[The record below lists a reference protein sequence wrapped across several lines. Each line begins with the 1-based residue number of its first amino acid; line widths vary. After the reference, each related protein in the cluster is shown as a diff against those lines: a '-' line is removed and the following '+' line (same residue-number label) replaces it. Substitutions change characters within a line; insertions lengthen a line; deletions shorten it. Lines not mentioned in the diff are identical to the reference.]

1 MRSKKSM
8 NQVTSNANWKTNLLL
23 VGAIG
28 GAVIGAGTAYL
39 LARSAESNRGGP
51 PEVSTKDLLST
62 GIAII
67 GVIRGIAS
75 LGDGK

>member
-1 MRSKKSM
+1 M
-8 NQVTSNANWKTNLLL
+8 NQQSLDSNWKTKILLIG
-23 VGAIG
+23 VAG
-28 GAVIGAGTAYL
+28 GALIGAGTAYL

-51 PEVSTKDLLST
+51 PEISTKDLLST

>member
-1 MRSKKSM
+1 M
-8 NQVTSNANWKTNLLL
+8 NETPNPNWKTNLLL

-28 GAVIGAGTAYL
+28 GALIGAGTAYL

-51 PEVSTKDLLST
+51 PEISTRDLLST

>member
-1 MRSKKSM
+1 M
-8 NQVTSNANWKTNLLL
+8 NQENQNQNWKTKLLL
-23 VGAIG
+23 IGAAG
-28 GAVIGAGTAYL
+28 GALIGAGTAYL
-39 LARSAESNRGGP
+39 LVRSAENTRGGP
-51 PEVSTKDLLST
+51 PEIATKDLLST

>member
-1 MRSKKSM
+1 MDQ
-8 NQVTSNANWKTNLLL
+8 NTSSNPNWKTNLLL

-28 GAVIGAGTAYL
+28 GALIGAGTAYL
-39 LARSAESNRGGP
+39 LARSSENNRGGP
-51 PEVSTKDLLST
+51 PEIATKDLLST

>member
-1 MRSKKSM
+1 MSE
-8 NQVTSNANWKTNLLL
+8 TSNQNWKTKMLLI
-23 VGAIG
+23 GTIG
-28 GAVIGAGTAYL
+28 GALLGAGTAYL
-39 LARSAESNRGGP
+39 LARSAEGNQGGP
-51 PEVSTKDLLST
+51 PEISTKDLLST

>member
-1 MRSKKSM
+1 M
-8 NQVTSNANWKTNLLL
+8 NQENSNWKTNLLI

-28 GAVIGAGTAYL
+28 GALIGAGAAYL
-39 LARSAESNRGGP
+39 LARSAESSRGGP
-51 PEVSTKDLLST
+51 PEISTKDLLGT

-67 GVIRGIAS
+67 GVIRGIAA

>member
-1 MRSKKSM
+1 M
-8 NQVTSNANWKTNLLL
+8 NETSNPNWKTKLLL
-23 VGAIG
+23 VGALG
-28 GAVIGAGTAYL
+28 GALIGAGTAYL
-39 LARSAESNRGGP
+39 LARSAESNQGGP
-51 PEVSTKDLLST
+51 PEISTKDLLST

>member
-1 MRSKKSM
+1 M
-8 NQVTSNANWKTNLLL
+8 NQENTNSNWKTNLML
-23 VGAIG
+23 VGTVG
-28 GAVIGAGTAYL
+28 GALIGAGTAYL

-51 PEVSTKDLLST
+51 PEISTKDLLST

>member
-1 MRSKKSM
+1 M
-8 NQVTSNANWKTNLLL
+8 NQIPNPNWKTNLLIA
-23 VGAIG
+23 GAIG
-28 GAVIGAGTAYL
+28 GAIIGAGTAYL
-39 LARSAESNRGGP
+39 LARSAESNQGGP
-51 PEVSTKDLLST
+51 PEISTKDLLTT

>member
-1 MRSKKSM
+1 M
-8 NQVTSNANWKTNLLL
+8 NQLTSNSSWKTNLLL
-23 VGAIG
+23 VGALG
-28 GAVIGAGTAYL
+28 GALIGAGTAYL

-51 PEVSTKDLLST
+51 PEISTKDLLST

-67 GVIRGIAS
+67 GVIRGIAA

>member
-1 MRSKKSM
+1 MSEQNTNS
-8 NQVTSNANWKTNLLL
+8 NWKTNLLL
-23 VGAIG
+23 MGAIG
-28 GAVIGAGTAYL
+28 GALIGAGTAYL
-39 LARSAESNRGGP
+39 LARSAENHQGGP
-51 PEVSTKDLLST
+51 PKVSTKDLLSS

>member
-1 MRSKKSM
+1 M
-8 NQVTSNANWKTNLLL
+8 NQNLNSNWKTNLLL

-28 GAVIGAGTAYL
+28 GALIGAGTAYL

-51 PEVSTKDLLST
+51 PEISTKDLLST

-67 GVIRGIAS
+67 GVIRGIAA

>member
-1 MRSKKSM
+1 M
-8 NQVTSNANWKTNLLL
+8 NETPNPSWKTKILLTGTIFGAL
-23 VGAIG
+23 V
-28 GAVIGAGTAYL
+28 GAGTAYL

-51 PEVSTKDLLST
+51 PEISTKDLLST

-67 GVIRGIAS
+67 GVIRGIAA

>member
-1 MRSKKSM
+1 M
-8 NQVTSNANWKTNLLL
+8 NETSNSNWKTKILLIGTL
-23 VGAIG
+23 SGAL
-28 GAVIGAGTAYL
+28 IGAGTAYL
-39 LARSAESNRGGP
+39 LARSTEKNGGGP
-51 PEVSTKDLLST
+51 PEISTKDLLST

>member
-1 MRSKKSM
+1 MMRSENM
-8 NQVTSNANWKTNLLL
+8 NETSNTSWKTNLLL
-23 VGAIG
+23 VGAVG
-28 GAVIGAGTAYL
+28 GALIGAGTAYL

-51 PEVSTKDLLST
+51 PEISTKDLLST

-67 GVIRGIAS
+67 GVIRGIAA

>member
-1 MRSKKSM
+1 MRSENM
-8 NQVTSNANWKTNLLL
+8 NETSNTSWKTNLLL
-23 VGAIG
+23 VGAVG
-28 GAVIGAGTAYL
+28 GALIGAGTAYL

-51 PEVSTKDLLST
+51 PEISTKDLLST

-67 GVIRGIAS
+67 GVIRGIAA

>member
-1 MRSKKSM
+1 M
-8 NQVTSNANWKTNLLL
+8 NENTNPNWKKNLLL
-23 VGAIG
+23 MGTVAGAL
-28 GAVIGAGTAYL
+28 IGAGTAYL
-39 LARSAESNRGGP
+39 LTRSAENNRGGP
-51 PEVSTKDLLST
+51 PEISTKDLLST

>member
-1 MRSKKSM
+1 M
-8 NQVTSNANWKTNLLL
+8 NEIPNPNWKTKLLIISTIGGAL
-23 VGAIG
+23 VGA
-28 GAVIGAGTAYL
+28 GTGYL
-39 LARSAESNRGGP
+39 LARSAESNQGGP
-51 PEVSTKDLLST
+51 PEISTKDLLTT

>member
-1 MRSKKSM
+1 M
-8 NQVTSNANWKTNLLL
+8 NQTPNPNWKTNLLL
-23 VGAIG
+23 VGALG
-28 GAVIGAGTAYL
+28 GALIGAGTAYL

-51 PEVSTKDLLST
+51 PEISTKDLLTT

>member
-1 MRSKKSM
+1 M
-8 NQVTSNANWKTNLLL
+8 NQENLNPNWKTNLLL

-28 GAVIGAGTAYL
+28 GALLGAGTAYL
-39 LARSAESNRGGP
+39 LARSAESSKGGP
-51 PEVSTKDLLST
+51 PEISTRDLLST

>member
-1 MRSKKSM
+1 M
-8 NQVTSNANWKTNLLL
+8 NQQQLNSNWKTKLLL
-23 VGAIG
+23 IGVASGALL
-28 GAVIGAGTAYL
+28 GAGTAYL
-39 LARSAESNRGGP
+39 LARSAENTRGGP
-51 PEVSTKDLLST
+51 PEISTRDLLST

>member
-1 MRSKKSM
+1 M
-8 NQVTSNANWKTNLLL
+8 NQETLNSNWKTNLLL
-23 VGAIG
+23 VGAVG
-28 GAVIGAGTAYL
+28 GALIGAGTAYL

-51 PEVSTKDLLST
+51 PEISTKDLLST

-67 GVIRGIAS
+67 GVIRGIAA

>member
-1 MRSKKSM
+1 MTD
-8 NQVTSNANWKTNLLL
+8 TSTENWKNKMLL
-23 VGAIG
+23 VGTLG
-28 GAVIGAGTAYL
+28 GALIGAGTAYL

-51 PEVSTKDLLST
+51 PEISTKDLLST

-67 GVIRGIAS
+67 GLIRGIAA